1 VVDIASP
8 KRIGFTSVPL
18 ARPVK
23 GVPMLASETCCWYK
37 CPTSGDVCS
46 PKKAREVVMKLRI
59 LAAIAGLCAA
69 PCVTAQ
75 AQPATQSYPVV
86 QGNAYKFEKI
96 AAGVYYATVTRPG
109 LGSNNV
115 VVINDADVLVVD
127 AGTSP
132 AAARAFVDDVK
143 KLTDKP
149 IRYVVNTHWHYDHTA
164 GNQIFGPEVQI
175 IATDHLY
182 QMLATVDVL
191 HREPFVTSQ
200 VTGLSTRV
208 DTLTKQIAAEENA
221 QQKVS
226 LQKELA
232 DVQHLQQNN
241 TEIKVTPPNVH
252 YSTKMVLNRG
262 GREIELL
269 FLGRGH
275 TAGDT
280 VIYLP
285 KERIVCT
292 GDLMESRLAYM
303 GDAFFSE
310 WITTLEALKKLD
322 FAVDLPGH
330 GVPFTNKSLIT
341 AYQAYLTD
349 LVNQV
354 TKLKAEGVSPED
366 AAKRVDLT
374 AHVKDF
380 PQITG
385 PGAEIR
391 GVRRVYAWLDEQRAA
406 K

>member
-1 VVDIASP
+1 VALLVEVLNT
-8 KRIGFTSVPL
+8 G
-18 ARPVK
+18 
-23 GVPMLASETCCWYK
+23 G
-37 CPTSGDVCS
+37 VCS
-46 PKKAREVVMKLRI
+46 QKIREVVMRLRV
-59 LAAIAGLCAA
+59 LAAVAGLCAA
-69 PCVTAQ
+69 PNLAAQ
-75 AQPATQSYPVV
+75 AQPATQSFPVV
-86 QGNAYKFEKI
+86 QGEAYKFEKI
-96 AAGVYYATVTRPG
+96 ADGVYYATVTRPG

-115 VVINDADVLVVD
+115 VVVNDTDVLVVD

-132 AAARAFVDDVK
+132 AAARAFVEDVK

-191 HREPFVTSQ
+191 HREPFQTSQ
-200 VTGLSTRV
+200 VTTLSTRA
-208 DTLTKQIAAEENA
+208 DALTKEIAAEQNA
-221 QQKVS
+221 QQKAA
-226 LQKELA
+226 LQKDLA
-232 DVQHLQQNN
+232 DVQRLQQNN
-241 TEIKVTPPNVH
+241 AEIKVTPPNVH

-262 GREIELL
+262 GREIDLL

-292 GDLMESRLAYM
+292 GDLMESRPAYM

-310 WITTLEALKKLD
+310 WITTLEELKKLD

-341 AYQAYLTD
+341 AYQAYLAD
-349 LVNQV
+349 LVGQV
-354 TKLKAEGVSPED
+354 TKLKNEGVLPED

-374 AHVKDF
+374 AHAKEF
-380 PQITG
+380 PQIAG
-385 PGAEIR
+385 PGADIR
-391 GVRRVYAWLDEQRAA
+391 GVRRMYVWLDEQRAA

>member
-1 VVDIASP
+1 MRLRVIAS
-8 KRIGFTSVPL
+8 I
-18 ARPVK
+18 
-23 GVPMLASETCCWYK
+23 
-37 CPTSGDVCS
+37 
-46 PKKAREVVMKLRI
+46 
-59 LAAIAGLCAA
+59 AALCVA
-69 PCVTAQ
+69 PCLTAQ
-75 AQPATQSYPVV
+75 AQPVTQSYPVV
-86 QGNAYKFEKI
+86 QGDAYKFEKI
-96 AAGVYYATVTRPG
+96 ADGVYYATVTRPG

-115 VVINDADVLVVD
+115 VVVNDTDVLIVD

-132 AAARAFVDDVK
+132 AAARAFVEDIK

-175 IATDHLY
+175 IATDHLH

-191 HREPFVTSQ
+191 HREPFLTSQ
-200 VTGLSTRV
+200 VAGLSTRV

-221 QQKVS
+221 QQKAA
-226 LQKELA
+226 LQKDLA
-232 DVQHLQQNN
+232 DAQRLQQNN
-241 TEIKVTPPNVH
+241 GEIRVTPPNVH

-262 GREIELL
+262 GREIDLL

-280 VIYLP
+280 VVYLP
-285 KERIVCT
+285 KERIVAT
-292 GDLMESRLAYM
+292 GDLMESRPAYM

-310 WITTLEALKKLD
+310 WITTLEALKNLD

-330 GVPFTNKSLIT
+330 GVPFTNKGLIT
-341 AYQAYLTD
+341 AYQSYLGD
-349 LVNQV
+349 LIDQV
-354 TKLKAEGVSPED
+354 TKLKSEGVAPED

-374 AHVKDF
+374 AHAKAF

-385 PGAEIR
+385 PGADIR
-391 GVRRVYAWLDEQRAA
+391 GVRRMYVWLDEQRAA

>member
-1 VVDIASP
+1 MRLGI
-8 KRIGFTSVPL
+8 
-18 ARPVK
+18 
-23 GVPMLASETCCWYK
+23 LAS
-37 CPTSGDVCS
+37 
-46 PKKAREVVMKLRI
+46 
-59 LAAIAGLCAA
+59 IAGLCVA
-69 PCVTAQ
+69 PWLTAQ
-75 AQPATQSYPVV
+75 AQPVTQSYPVV

-96 AAGVYYATVTRPG
+96 ADGVYYATVTRPG

-115 VVINDADVLVVD
+115 VVVNDTDVLVVD

-132 AAARAFVDDVK
+132 AAARAFVEDVK

-149 IRYVVNTHWHYDHTA
+149 IRYVVNSHWHYDHTA
-164 GNQIFGPEVQI
+164 GNQVFGPDVQI
-175 IATDHLY
+175 IATDYLY

-191 HREPFVTSQ
+191 HREPYLTSQ
-200 VTGLSTRV
+200 VTGLSTRI
-208 DTLTKQIAAEENA
+208 DNLNRQIAAEGNAEQKAALQKDLADA
-221 QQKVS
+221 QQLV
-226 LQKELA
+226 
-232 DVQHLQQNN
+232 QNN
-241 TEIKVTPPNVH
+241 GEIKVTPPTIH

-262 GREIELL
+262 GREIDLL

-310 WITTLEALKKLD
+310 WITTLEELKKLD

-341 AYQAYLTD
+341 AYQAYLSD
-349 LVNQV
+349 LVGQV
-354 TKLKAEGVSPED
+354 TKLKNEGVSPED
-366 AAKRVDLT
+366 VARRVDLT
-374 AHVKDF
+374 AHAMEF

-385 PGAEIR
+385 PGADIR

>member
-1 VVDIASP
+1 M
-8 KRIGFTSVPL
+8 KQT
-18 ARPVK
+18 K
-23 GVPMLASETCCWYK
+23 
-37 CPTSGDVCS
+37 
-46 PKKAREVVMKLRI
+46 EVVMRLRI
-59 LAAIAGLCAA
+59 LASVAGLCITPHLA
-69 PCVTAQ
+69 AQ
-75 AQPATQSYPVV
+75 AQPVTQSYPVV
-86 QGNAYKFEKI
+86 HGDAYKFEKI
-96 AAGVYYATVTRPG
+96 VDGVYYATVTRPG

-115 VVINDADVLVVD
+115 VIVNETDVLIVD

-132 AAARAFVDDVK
+132 TAARAFVEDIK

-182 QMLATVDVL
+182 QMLASVDVL
-191 HREPFVTSQ
+191 HREPFLTSQ
-200 VTGLSTRV
+200 VTNLSTRI
-208 DTLTKQIAAEENA
+208 DNLNKQIVAEGDA
-221 QQKVS
+221 RQKAV
-226 LQKELA
+226 LQKDLA
-232 DVQHLQQNN
+232 DAQRLQQNN
-241 TEIKVTPPNVH
+241 SEIKVTPPTIH

-262 GREIELL
+262 GREIDLL

-275 TAGDT
+275 TGGDT
-280 VIYLP
+280 VVYLP

-310 WITTLEALKKLD
+310 WITTLEELKRLD

-341 AYQAYLTD
+341 AYQAYLSD
-349 LVNQV
+349 LINQM
-354 TKLKAEGVSPED
+354 TKLKNEGVSPDD

-374 AHVKDF
+374 AHAKDF
-380 PQITG
+380 SQITG

-391 GVRRVYAWLDEQRAA
+391 GVRRMYSWLDEQRAA

>member
-1 VVDIASP
+1 MLDIGHTLLTKA
-8 KRIGFTSVPL
+8 KGSVM
-18 ARPVK
+18 R
-23 GVPMLASETCCWYK
+23 
-37 CPTSGDVCS
+37 
-46 PKKAREVVMKLRI
+46 LRI
-59 LAAIAGLCAA
+59 YASIMGLCAA
-69 PCVTAQ
+69 PCLSAQ
-75 AQPATQSYPVV
+75 AQPVTQSFPVV
-86 QGNAYKFEKI
+86 QGSAYKFEQI
-96 AAGVYYATVTRPG
+96 ADGVYYATVTRPG

-115 VVINDADVLVVD
+115 VVINDTDVLVVD

-175 IATDHLY
+175 IATDYLY
-182 QMLATVDVL
+182 QMLATTDVL

-200 VTGLSTRV
+200 VTALSARI
-208 DTLTKQIAAEENA
+208 DALKKQVAAEGNA
-221 QQKVS
+221 QQKAA
-226 LQKELA
+226 LQKDLA
-232 DVQHLQQNN
+232 DAERLQQNN
-241 TEIKVTPPNVH
+241 SEIKVTPPTIH

-262 GREIELL
+262 GREIDLM

-275 TAGDT
+275 TGGDT
-280 VIYLP
+280 VVFLP

-310 WITTLEALKKLD
+310 WITTLEELKKLD
-322 FAVDLPGH
+322 FTVDLPGH
-330 GVPFTNKSLIT
+330 GTPFTNKSLIT

-349 LVNQV
+349 LINQV
-354 TKLKAEGVSPED
+354 TKLKNEGISPED

-374 AHVKDF
+374 VHAKDF

-385 PGAEIR
+385 PGADIR
-391 GVRRVYAWLDEQRAA
+391 GVRRMYAWLDEQRAA

>member
-1 VVDIASP
+1 MCSHPRVEEAFLVEMLDIGRTLLT
-8 KRIGFTSVPL
+8 KT
-18 ARPVK
+18 
-23 GVPMLASETCCWYK
+23 
-37 CPTSGDVCS
+37 
-46 PKKAREVVMKLRI
+46 REVVMRLRI
-59 LAAIAGLCAA
+59 LASIAGLCAA
-69 PCVTAQ
+69 PHLAAQ
-75 AQPATQSYPVV
+75 AQPVTQSYPVV

-96 AAGVYYATVTRPG
+96 ADGIYYATVTRPG

-115 VVINDADVLVVD
+115 VIVNDTDVLVVD
-127 AGTSP
+127 TGTSP
-132 AAARAFVDDVK
+132 AAARAFVEDIK

-175 IATDHLY
+175 IATDYLY

-191 HREPFVTSQ
+191 HREPFLTSQ
-200 VTGLSTRV
+200 VTNLSARI
-208 DTLTKQIAAEENA
+208 DALNRQIVAEGDA
-221 QQKVS
+221 QQKAA
-226 LQKELA
+226 LQKDLA
-232 DVQHLQQNN
+232 DAQRLQQQNS
-241 TEIKVTPPNVH
+241 EIKVAPPNIQ

-262 GREIELL
+262 DREIDLI

-275 TAGDT
+275 TGGDT
-280 VIYLP
+280 VVYLP

-310 WITTLEALKKLD
+310 WITTLEELKKLD

-330 GVPFTNKSLIT
+330 GTPFTNKSLIT

-349 LVNQV
+349 LINQV
-354 TKLKAEGVSPED
+354 TKLKNEGVSPDD

-374 AHVKDF
+374 THAKDF
-380 PQITG
+380 AQITG

-391 GVRRVYAWLDEQRAA
+391 GVRRMYTWLDEQRAA
-406 K
+406 R